1 MSDDLYASLDVEEF
15 LTDNKDPSRNDSWEL
30 LKGKE
35 NGIQEPYRSPMMKN
49 VLILLIRIQKSIQN
63 RFPLK
68 QQYQRLHNKPIL
80 QTLIYSTKKWKLSYS
95 PDSQICVDYYETRW
109 EFAHALLMKEGI
121 LSSNRFFACI
131 NNSATDELHNNQQ
144 RDGESN
150 QENRQNAA
158 SNRECPQ
165 NGSGLLL
172 WVLRSHW
179 SYLRHA

>member
-15 LTDNKDPSRNDSWEL
+15 LTDDKDAPRNDSWVF

-35 NGIQEPYRSPMMKN
+35 NGIQETYRSPMMKN
-49 VLILLIRIQKSIQN
+49 VLIQRIRIQITIQS

-68 QQYQRLHNKPIL
+68 QLYRYQHNKPTL
-80 QTLIYSTKKWKLSYS
+80 LTLIHLTKKWFFSYF

-121 LSSNRFFACI
+121 LSSNRFFAWI
-131 NNSATDELHNNQQ
+131 NSSVIDQLHNNQQ
-144 RDGESN
+144 RNGEPD
-150 QENRQNAA
+150 QENKQNAA
-158 SNRECPQ
+158 SSRECPQ

-179 SYLRHA
+179 SYIRHA